1 MIALASEEGTFI
13 PTAAQHD
20 LLRAALL
27 PDRDAVLSSLASWK
41 ASVRFDDIEP
51 GMRRVLPLL
60 YRNLRTLGIE
70 DEILPRLKG
79 IYRQV
84 WFRNQLIL
92 REGAGAVRALQS
104 EGIPVL
110 LIKGAALVSSVYA
123 DMALRPMDD
132 FDVVVPRR
140 SFRRAAEALVRHG
153 WRVTP
158 EPGDLEPHL
167 EFRHAVA
174 LRRDASGDIDLHWT
188 STYGTFH
195 STAESESWQHA
206 REANIGEETVRILA
220 PPDQLVQIC
229 VHATLP
235 NLDVAP
241 IRWIPDALFIL
252 AHAGPSFDWPRLIE
266 IARRR
271 SLSHVLLRCLGYLR
285 DGFALPVPAEVLNA
299 LRRNA
304 SLRERVL
311 LRIRL
316 ARGAGQRWYS
326 AMVWM
331 RLVFLDGW
339 TAVPRRLSL
348 LGRFLRSIYDVPED
362 ARLSPFIIRKIFR
375 APLASPHPNRDT
387 TRS

>member
-1 MIALASEEGTFI
+1 MIALAPEEGTFI
-13 PTAAQHD
+13 PTAAQHH

-27 PDRDAVLSSLASWK
+27 ADRDAVLASLAAWK
-41 ASVRFDDIEP
+41 ASVRFEDLEL
-51 GMRRVLPLL
+51 GARRLLPLL
-60 YRNLRTLGIE
+60 YRNLKKLE
-70 DEILPRLKG
+70 LADELMPRLKG
-79 IYRQV
+79 VYRQV

-123 DMALRPMDD
+123 DVALRPMDD
-132 FDVVVPRR
+132 FDVVVPRQ
-140 SFRRAAEALVRHG
+140 SFRRATEALRRHG

-167 EFRHAVA
+167 EFRHALA
-174 LRRDASGDIDLHWT
+174 LRREGSGDLDLHWT
-188 STYGTFH
+188 STYGAFH
-195 STAESESWQHA
+195 RSAESESWQYA
-206 REANIGEETVRILA
+206 QEVKAGGETVRILA
-220 PPDQLVQIC
+220 PPDQLLQIC

-252 AHAGPSFDWPRLIE
+252 AHAGTSFDWQRLIE

-271 SLSHVLLRCLGYLR
+271 SMSHVLLRCLGYLR
-285 DGFALPVPAEVLNA
+285 EGFALPVPLEVLNA

-316 ARGAGQRWYS
+316 ARGPGQRWYS

-348 LGRFLRSIYDVPED
+348 LGRFLRSIYDVPDD
-362 ARLSPFIIRKIFR
+362 AHLSRFIIRKILR

-387 TRS
+387 TPS